1 MKLFLFRLPLK
12 IMIVITLVLAVLKL
26 TDNLLWSWEGVLLPL
41 QLFLILGLF
50 FALLWV
56 LIERLQ
62 KDKKINS
69 R

>member
-26 TDNLLWSWEGVLLPL
+26 SDNLLWSWEGVFLPL

>member
-12 IMIVITLVLAVLKL
+12 IMIVITLVLVVLKL

>member
-12 IMIVITLVLAVLKL
+12 IMIVITLVLVVLKL
-26 TDNLLWSWEGVLLPL
+26 TDNLLWSWERVFLPL